1 MQKSNCVKRVF
12 TSFATAVMLASSIN
26 PVLAEDGD
34 QATASPSPTS
44 TASAEA
50 VSTAS
55 ASPTSDVPNVIVTEN
70 DGTVTEAPAVETAE
84 PSASAD
90 VIDVAPSATPTA
102 SPTAVSTATPE
113 ATPNA
118 AGNIYANDYQLTE
131 DERALDFS
139 AARLIVCVNDPT
151 DIIDAS
157 VVVDSFSGNYL
168 LQFNS
173 AEEAREAYG
182 YYRQGADFVEP
193 DTLIVTATD
202 DLSTETAVEDT
213 EAGADVTADSNPI
226 SEFKA
231 EAGISDDRTDA
242 ENATAEQTDQA
253 EKTSA
258 DFAYDI
264 ALIDTGAAEGT
275 DAQVMSVLGD
285 DGIDRNGH
293 GSDMMALIR
302 EQNPDARVLSIKALN
317 DDGSGTVASVY
328 AAMELAIQSGARII
342 NLSLAGRALS
352 DAQLISQAVDDAA
365 AAGITVVGAAGNDGR
380 DVKYYVPG
388 QIESAV
394 IIGACDDSGAKRAIS
409 NYGATVDYYVPAET
423 TSEAASL
430 FSGCLSVLIDADWA
444 EAILAPEGIAYKAE
458 DVSDGN
464 EDMSDAS
471 GETQLRAQ
479 ETTATMEAG
488 KTFNADITK
497 LASVTSIK
505 AILPSEQA
513 PGSDTT
519 TIDISAAK
527 DGSIL
532 AWFDSSTG
540 TIYWHSAASVIML
553 NPDSQ
558 LMFQNLSS
566 MTSVDL
572 SRFNTKQVTNMMG
585 MFRGCAAITEVDA
598 STFDTSKVI
607 NLGDM
612 FNGCA
617 KLTSVKLSSFDTS
630 SAQYMHQ
637 MFMNCG
643 NLKQIDISSF
653 STPKLTYMGRMFQ
666 GCTALSKI
674 QFGENF
680 TIPSGTYSGHYSDA
694 VFPSPTATF
703 SGAKSTGKWGLS
715 SEMAD
720 TIYSA
725 AELNTLGKTAGAL
738 SGAWYAQRE
747 MVSYI
752 IRYNLFGGVNN
763 TANPTSYTEKSPD
776 ITLAAPTREGYTFVK
791 WQDADGHTVT
801 IIPSGSSADIT
812 LNAIWEPI
820 EYSISYELNGGV
832 LGTVFPASY
841 TIESADIS
849 LSSPARTGYDFI
861 GWQKSDGN
869 IITSIPSGST
879 GNLSLSALWKPTKY
893 SITYE
898 LNGGQN
904 NAANPS
910 FHTIESEEIVLA
922 APTRT
927 GYSFIKWQDT
937 AGNEVKN
944 ITARSTGNVTLTAIW
959 EPIVYTITYELNG
972 GKNNS
977 ANPSSYTIES
987 ADIIFEAP
995 SREQYDFAG
1004 WQDADGNTVTC
1015 IPSGSTGNVTLSAV
1029 WERGSYHIAYE
1040 LNGGI
1045 NNAANPTAYSMEADA
1060 LKLEVPYRSG
1070 YSFVSW
1076 HDADGNAI
1084 TSIPTGTTGT
1094 IKLTAAWEP
1103 IKYNVSYDLSGGT
1116 NNDANPSSYTIE
1128 SDAITLDEP
1137 TRSGYVF
1144 AGWKKTYYKITGD
1157 NSIVVDGMAPI
1168 SATGYAIGTYA
1179 MDQNAFIQG
1188 DHYMLETAV
1197 TADAGVKSI
1206 APYTLGRYESQ
1217 TTNDGKIILSSDNN
1231 DHYWRYVIA
1240 DFNTKSEL
1248 TTKAMSWQKFNGE
1261 VLSSDEANTS
1271 DFAELHYLVMR
1282 PATQITEDSGTIAS
1296 GSQYDIT
1303 FTAQWAPMMESGTN
1317 FNCAIKS
1324 LVSGTSISDTNTQDT
1339 TVVAFVWSDTQ
1350 PANDVNVVDVSE
1362 AQDKSIVAWFDN
1374 TSNTVFL
1381 YSGYK
1386 TIYFNSDASS
1396 MFANFNAL
1404 PSIDV
1409 SKFNAEKVQSMK
1421 GMFAGNGAL
1430 NTITFGDH
1438 FIIPSGKYDGSTS
1451 DHVFPTP
1458 ATTASGEKSNGK
1470 WGAASEKADAV
1481 YSATELNELGKSA
1494 NALIGTWYAQK
1505 VFTTTF
1511 DIGANFNCAI
1521 KKLVSGKDVFDT
1533 GVIDTTIT
1541 AFAWSDTAPASSDN
1555 AIDVSATHDGSIKVW
1570 FDSESGTIYLFSD
1583 ADQIYLNSDS
1593 SFMFSNFSAAKSI
1606 DMSRFDSKLLTN
1618 TSNMFCGCKALT
1630 SLDVSKIDTSNVTDM
1645 SSMFE
1650 QCSTLTSLD
1659 VSGFNTSSAT
1669 TMRRMF
1675 YLCSSVKTLDV
1686 SKWDTSNVTDMC
1698 AMFSTCTKL
1707 DTLDLSKFDTANVT
1721 NMQAMF
1727 YGCEG
1732 FSSAAGSKLDVSGFN
1747 TSKVT
1752 DMSWMFYKCDGLYT
1766 IDVSG
1771 FDTSQVTNMQNMF
1784 AYCSMLGEF
1793 GNVLDVSH
1801 FDTGNVTD
1809 MQSMFFACVSLTTLD
1824 VSYFKTSN
1832 VTNMNN
1838 MFADCIKLEAL
1849 NVSGFDT
1856 HNVTAMASMFQDL
1869 QRVTELDVSH
1879 FDTSRVTAIG
1889 WMFYGC
1895 KKLQYLDLSNF
1906 DTRNVQNMTYMM
1918 GYCVDMRRIKCGDN
1932 FLIPQTKYQYGI
1944 FPSTNRTFSDHSTN
1958 CKWGLESETA
1968 DISYSPTE
1976 MDTLG
1981 KTPKALTG
1989 TWFTQRWPFAITFD
2003 ANGGTGEMKVQSTFD
2018 DLPTTLSA
2026 NKFTKTGARFLN
2038 WNTAADGTGTAYTDK
2053 DLVTFAA
2060 SSLKKGTTLYAQWS
2074 VNQNLPNTG
2083 GRGIAMMIA
2092 LAAAAGAI
2100 GELTKKKRRK

>member
-1 MQKSNCVKRVF
+1 MPKALHKICAAALSSFMLFSSIGVRAEDMAS
-12 TSFATAVMLASSIN
+12 TSPIPTENTTEESQVYASPESSAMPSATAGSGISIKEVMPDVSSQAGSTAQLA
-26 PVLAEDGD
+26 PVLTENRPA
-34 QATASPSPTS
+34 
-44 TASAEA
+44 ASAEA
-50 VSTAS
+50 SEST
-55 ASPTSDVPNVIVTEN
+55 DV
-70 DGTVTEAPAVETAE
+70 D
-84 PSASAD
+84 
-90 VIDVAPSATPTA
+90 
-102 SPTAVSTATPE
+102 
-113 ATPNA
+113 
-118 AGNIYANDYQLTE
+118 IYANDYVFTE
-131 DERALDFS
+131 EESNLDFS
-139 AARLIVCVNDPT
+139 SRRLIVCVNDPT

-328 AAMELAIQSGARII
+328 AAMELAIQSDAHII

-352 DAQLISQAVDDAA
+352 DAQLISSAVDDAV
-365 AAGITVVGAAGNDGR
+365 AAGVTVVGAAGNDGR

-430 FSGCLSVLIDADWA
+430 FSGRLSVLIDADWA
-444 EAILAPEGIAYKAE
+444 ETILAPEGIAYKAE
-458 DVSDGN
+458 DVSDGSA
-464 EDMSDAS
+464 DTSDAS
-471 GETQLRAQ
+471 GETQLTAQ
-479 ETTATMEAG
+479 ETTATMETG
-488 KTFNADITK
+488 TKFNTDIKK
-497 LASVTSIK
+497 LAPATSIK

-527 DGSIL
+527 DGSIV

-553 NPDSQ
+553 NSDSQ

-598 STFDTSKVI
+598 STFDTSKVT

-612 FNGCA
+612 FNGCK
-617 KLTSVKLSSFDTS
+617 KLASIKLSSFDTS

-637 MFMNCG
+637 MFMNCA

-653 STPKLTYMGRMFQ
+653 SAPKLTYMRWMFKN
-666 GCTALSKI
+666 CTALSKI

-680 TIPSGTYSGHYSDA
+680 TIPSGTYMGYYSNE
-694 VFPSPTATF
+694 VFPSPTTTF
-703 SGAKSTGKWGLS
+703 SGAKSTGEWGLS

-738 SGAWYAQRE
+738 SGTWYAQRE
-747 MVSYI
+747 RDHYI

-776 ITLAAPTREGYTFVK
+776 ITLAAPTRKGYTFVR
-791 WQDADGHTVT
+791 WQDADGNTVT

-832 LGTVFPASY
+832 LGTVLPASY

-849 LSSPARTGYDFI
+849 LSSPARAGYDFI

-879 GNLSLSALWKPTKY
+879 GNLSLSALWKPTEY

-927 GYSFIKWQDT
+927 GYNFIKWQD
-937 AGNEVKN
+937 ADGNEVKN
-944 ITARSTGNVTLTAIW
+944 ITAKSTGSVTLTAIW

-972 GKNNS
+972 GENNS

-987 ADIIFEAP
+987 ADIIFKAPP

-1029 WERGSYHIAYE
+1029 WERGLYHIVYE

-1070 YSFVSW
+1070 YSFVAW
-1076 HDADGNAI
+1076 HDANGNAI
-1084 TSIPTGTTGT
+1084 ISIPTGTTGT

-1144 AGWKKTYYKITGD
+1144 TGWKKTYYKITDD
-1157 NSIVVDGMAPI
+1157 NSIVVDGMVPI

-1179 MDQNAFIQG
+1179 TDQNAFIQG

-1197 TADAGVKSI
+1197 TADTGVKSI
-1206 APYTLGRYESQ
+1206 APYTLDGYESQ

-1240 DFNTKSEL
+1240 DFNTKAEL
-1248 TTKAMSWQKFNGE
+1248 TTKAMSWRKFNGE
-1261 VLSSDEANTS
+1261 VLSSDEANAS

-1296 GSQYDIT
+1296 GSQYDIN

-1324 LVSGTSISDTNTQDT
+1324 LVAGTSISDTNTQDT
-1339 TVVAFVWSDTQ
+1339 TVVAFVRSDTA
-1350 PANDVNVVDVSE
+1350 PANDVNVVDVSD

-1386 TIYFNSDASS
+1386 TIYLNSDASS

-1404 PSIDV
+1404 SSIDV
-1409 SKFNAEKVQSMK
+1409 SKFNAEKVQSMN
-1421 GMFAGNGAL
+1421 GMFAGDDAL

-1451 DHVFPTP
+1451 DNVFPTP

-1618 TSNMFCGCKALT
+1618 TSNMFGGCKALT

-1645 SSMFE
+1645 SGMFE

-1707 DTLDLSKFDTANVT
+1707 NTLDLSKFDTANVT
-1721 NMQAMF
+1721 NMQSMF

-1732 FSSAAGSKLDVSGFN
+1732 FSSAAGSKLDVSSFN

-1752 DMSWMFYKCDGLYT
+1752 DMSWMFYKCQGLYT

-1771 FDTSQVTNMQNMF
+1771 FDTSQVTDMQYMF
-1784 AYCSMLGEF
+1784 ADCSMLGEF
-1793 GNVLDVSH
+1793 GNGLDLSH
-1801 FDTGNVTD
+1801 FDTGNVTN
-1809 MQSMFFACVSLTTLD
+1809 MRYMFADCNGLMTLD
-1824 VSYFKTSN
+1824 VSNFKTSN
-1832 VTNMNN
+1832 VTDMTG
-1838 MFADCIKLEAL
+1838 MFARCTKLEAL

-1856 HNVTAMASMFQDL
+1856 HNVTSMAIMFQYL
-1869 QRVTELDVSH
+1869 QWVTELDVSH
-1879 FDTSRVTAIG
+1879 FDTSRVTDMS
-1889 WMFYGC
+1889 WMFNFC
-1895 KKLQYLDLSNF
+1895 KRLQYLDLSNF
-1906 DTRNVQNMTYMM
+1906 DTSNVQNMTYMM
-1918 GYCVDMRRIKCGDN
+1918 TGCYDMRRIKFGDK
-1932 FLIPQTKYQYGI
+1932 FLIPQEQARSTV
-1944 FPSTNRTFSDHSTN
+1944 FPTSNRTFSDHSSN
-1958 CKWGLESETA
+1958 HKWGLESETA
-1968 DISYSPTE
+1968 AVSYYPAD
-1976 MDTLG
+1976 MDDLG

-2026 NKFTKTGARFLN
+2026 NKFTKTGDRFLS
-2038 WNTAADGTGTAYTDK
+2038 WNTAADGSGTSYTDE
-2053 DLVTFAA
+2053 DVVTFAA
-2060 SSLKKGTTLYAQWS
+2060 SYSTTGTTLYAQWS
-2074 VNQNLPNTG
+2074 VNQTLPNTG
-2083 GRGIAMMIA
+2083 GSGIAMAIA
-2092 LAAAAGAI
+2092 LAAAAGVL
-2100 GELTKKKRRK
+2100 GELAKKKRRK